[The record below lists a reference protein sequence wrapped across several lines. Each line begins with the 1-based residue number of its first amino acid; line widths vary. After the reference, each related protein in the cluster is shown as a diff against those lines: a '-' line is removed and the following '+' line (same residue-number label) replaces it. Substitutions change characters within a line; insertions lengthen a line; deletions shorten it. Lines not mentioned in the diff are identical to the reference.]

1 MNFLQFFIWGSWLIS
16 LGAYMGGSL
25 GFEGGQI
32 GAIFATL
39 GIASLFMP
47 GVVGIVADKWVN
59 AERLYG
65 FCHLVGACALYWA
78 STVQSYDMMYWIMLL
93 NMMVYMPTLALTNTI
108 SYNALTKARLDVGN
122 NRFYLCHVDCRLVG
136 YFPY

>member
-1 MNFLQFFIWGSWLIS
+1 MESVKIRLYSHEFSPIFYLGIVAYFF
-16 LGAYMGGSL
+16 GAYMGGSL

-59 AERLYG
+59 ASVSMIFVIWWEPVLYIG
-65 FCHLVGACALYWA
+65 HRRFSH
-78 STVQSYDMMYWIMLL
+78 
-93 NMMVYMPTLALTNTI
+93 TI
-108 SYNALTKARLDVGN
+108 
-122 NRFYLCHVDCRLVG
+122 
-136 YFPY
+136 